1 MDSVAARG
9 ALAQQESI
17 TLINMNMKMD
27 EKFVR

>member
-1 MDSVAARG
+1 MDTVVASG

-27 EKFVR
+27 KKLAR